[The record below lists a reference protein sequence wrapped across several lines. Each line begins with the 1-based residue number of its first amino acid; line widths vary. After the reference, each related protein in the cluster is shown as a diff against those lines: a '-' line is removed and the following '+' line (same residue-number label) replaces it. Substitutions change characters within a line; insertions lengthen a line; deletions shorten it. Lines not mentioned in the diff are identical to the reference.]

1 MSLEMEREKKQP
13 HLTSKGKRQAKK
25 KKTRKKELVRSLARG
40 LHIALAFSHSLSR
53 RTTKEGMS
61 LKTRR
66 KTVRSARDMNFED
79 LLGVYFDRES
89 PPTLRDTMTANKEE
103 AGAAFVLH

>member
-1 MSLEMEREKKQP
+1 
-13 HLTSKGKRQAKK
+13 
-25 KKTRKKELVRSLARG
+25 
-40 LHIALAFSHSLSR
+40 
-53 RTTKEGMS
+53 MS

-89 PPTLRDTMTANKEE
+89 PPTLRDTMTANIEE
-103 AGAAFVLH
+103 GGAAFVLH